1 MYNYTVEEGNF
12 DELKPSRKNSFNDER
27 HEDPLLELKVSLD
40 EKLIKA
46 SIREEF
52 RKTQQGTTIF
62 RSILFAAFYPF
73 YILLILKFFS

>member
-1 MYNYTVEEGNF
+1 MYSYTVEEGNF
-12 DELKPSRKNSFNDER
+12 DESKPSKKNPLNEG

-40 EKLIKA
+40 KELIKA

-52 RKTQQGTTIF
+52 RKTQQGTMIF
-62 RSILFAAFYPF
+62 RGILFAAFYPF